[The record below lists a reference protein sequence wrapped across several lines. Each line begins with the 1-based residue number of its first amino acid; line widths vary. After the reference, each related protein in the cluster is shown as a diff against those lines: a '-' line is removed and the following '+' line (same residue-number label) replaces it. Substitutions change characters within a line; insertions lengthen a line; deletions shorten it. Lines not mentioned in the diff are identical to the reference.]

1 MDKIMP
7 LDRLAQ
13 QWCGIQ
19 FSGFSSLFYSE
30 WSNKNHTVGR
40 RVPKQVCGASSDDVP
55 NLPTRS
61 TVLASLDKWQLSP
74 PYVCEDVIVC
84 MYRTM

>member
-1 MDKIMP
+1 MP

-30 WSNKNHTVGR
+30 WSNKNHTDGR
-40 RVPKQVCGASSDDVP
+40 APKQVCGASSDDV
-55 NLPTRS
+55 LTAR
-61 TVLASLDKWQLSP
+61 LSGQ
-74 PYVCEDVIVC
+74 VAAVTTLCL
-84 MYRTM
+84 